1 MQGHG
6 TRATSCCA
14 IVGGQTA
21 VGMIHGGEERLRL
34 EAEKDGEDKPPL
46 EAKEDGDEETQAK
59 EDPDAA

>member
-1 MQGHG
+1 M
-6 TRATSCCA
+6 S
-14 IVGGQTA
+14 GQTA